1 MAIEWIKHD
10 GKAPPVL
17 SQHQKIHIQ
26 LYGCEKDTTRVCFV
40 EDFCW
45 VWKCGDATFGDVYAY
60 ALANSV
66 VAKGETSTKVVS
78 DGGSSDYYK
87 ITVRCDDGEFQCET
101 DDIIY
106 ALVGGDFSLGNIIK
120 ACRRM
125 YEASQGRGK
134 VGTSI
139 GYDTNKVKYSADDF
153 NKRFGDA

>member
-1 MAIEWIKHD
+1 MAIEWILHD

-17 SQHQKIHIQ
+17 SQHQKIYIH
-26 LYGCEKDTTRVCFV
+26 LNGCEKGDTRAYFV

-45 VWKCGDATFGDVYAY
+45 VWKDGEATYGDVYAY
-60 ALANSV
+60 ALANSAP
-66 VAKGETSTKVVS
+66 AKGETSKVVS
-78 DGGSSDYYK
+78 NGGSSEYYK

-134 VGTSI
+134 DGTSI
-139 GYDTNKVKYSADDF
+139 QYDANKVKYSADDF
-153 NKRFGDA
+153 AKRFGDA